1 MTEELIEWGRICIYI
16 WTLSLTWICR
26 LVCGI
31 SSGCLPTHLSLICG
45 DVTVDWML
53 GPNQGILL
61 CCFRGVSREPVKT
74 LS

>member
-45 DVTVDWML
+45 DFTVD
-53 GPNQGILL
+53 
-61 CCFRGVSREPVKT
+61 
-74 LS
+74 